1 MGGHWISLVKQKRR
15 VALKPDQW
23 KDASAWTAQFWK
35 RIVFETGRSAGNWGP
50 EAGTV
55 QEKRRRSRHAND
67 VMGQELRCADAQPGP
82 LWRQIA
88 DVFV

>member
-1 MGGHWISLVKQKRR
+1 MQVHGLRNFGNASF
-15 VALKPDQW
+15 LKLADRPG
-23 KDASAWTAQFWK
+23 
-35 RIVFETGRSAGNWGP
+35 IGVP
-50 EAGTV
+50 ERTRDKAV